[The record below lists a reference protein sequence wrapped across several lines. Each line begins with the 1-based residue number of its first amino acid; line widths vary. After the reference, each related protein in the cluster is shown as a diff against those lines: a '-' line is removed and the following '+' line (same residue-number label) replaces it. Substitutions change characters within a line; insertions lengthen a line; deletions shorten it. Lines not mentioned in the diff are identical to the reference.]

1 MDLPVNGFELLE
13 QLKEK
18 ETNPKHQFRRLK
30 NYLELK
36 AREKGIPVFGDFE
49 LTPLCNLNCKMCYV
63 HLDADQLKGRSILS
77 VNKWKDLMYQAWKAG
92 MMFANLTGGECLTY
106 PGFEELF
113 LYLHSLGCEVGVLTN
128 GVLLDEKR
136 IQFFKKHAPS
146 VIQVTLYG
154 WNEDVYERVTG
165 KRAFSIVA
173 KNIQHAVDVN
183 LPVCISITP
192 NCYLGEDIFD
202 TIRVAKDLCKSVMI
216 NSLYTTPRIE
226 TGRAD
231 QQGDAD
237 ISLYVRTYK
246 YLNQLEGRETIEM
259 HSESLPPCGSSC
271 HEVSDCGLLCGG
283 GRSGFSI
290 DWKGTLKPC
299 IDLEAIHAYPLTEGF
314 SAAWTK
320 INREANLWPRVPE
333 CTECAYN
340 GVCNN
345 CAAGMLRYA
354 SPGKQPCGLCEQTME
369 LVRNGVFHLP
379 ECN

>member
-1 MDLPVNGFELLE
+1 MDLPSNGFELLE

-18 ETNPKHQFRRLK
+18 NINPNLNFRKLK
-30 NYLELK
+30 DYLELK
-36 AREKGIPVFGDFE
+36 ARKKGIPVFGDFE

-63 HLDADQLKGRSILS
+63 HLGADQLNNHS
-77 VNKWKDLMYQAWKAG
+77 VLPVETWKDLMYQAWKAG

-106 PGFEELF
+106 PGFDDLF
-113 LYLHSLGCEVGVLTN
+113 LYLHSLGCGIGVLTN

-146 VIQVTLYG
+146 FIQVTLYG
-154 WNEDVYERVTG
+154 SDEDVYERVTG
-165 KRAFSIVA
+165 KRAFSIVTE
-173 KNIQHAVDVN
+173 NIQRAVAAD

-192 NCYLGEDIFD
+192 SSYLGEDIID

-216 NSLYTTPRIE
+216 NSLYTTPRKE

-237 ISLYVRTYK
+237 IGLYIRAYK
-246 YLNQLEGRETIEM
+246 FLDQLDGRETLQTLP
-259 HSESLPPCGSSC
+259 ESLPPCGSSC
-271 HEVSDCGLLCGG
+271 HESSDCGLLCGG

-299 IDLEAIHAYPLTEGF
+299 IDLEAIHADPLTEGF
-314 SAAWTK
+314 SAAWNK
-320 INREANLWPRVPE
+320 INKEANLWPRVPE
-333 CTECAYN
+333 CTECVYN

-345 CAAGMLRYA
+345 CAASSIRFA
-354 SPGKQPCGLCEQTME
+354 PPGKLPCGLCEQTME
-369 LVRNGVFHLP
+369 LVRNGVRHLP
-379 ECN
+379 ECI